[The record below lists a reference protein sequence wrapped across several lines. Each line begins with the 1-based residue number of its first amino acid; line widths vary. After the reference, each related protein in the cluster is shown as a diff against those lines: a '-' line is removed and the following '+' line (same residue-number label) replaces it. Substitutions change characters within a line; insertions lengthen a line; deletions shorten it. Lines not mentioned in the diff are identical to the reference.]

1 MDRKDCVRPAR
12 RTAFIGLEL
21 QRYNIDIAA
30 LSETRLADTGSI
42 TEVGA
47 SYTFFWS
54 GKAADERREAGVGFA
69 IRTSLVRHLESLPKG
84 INDRLMML
92 RLPLK

>member
-12 RTAFIGLEL
+12 RTALIGLEL

-47 SYTFFWS
+47 GYIFFS
-54 GKAADERREAGVGFA
+54 GQGRQ
-69 IRTSLVRHLESLPKG
+69 RTSVERQE
-84 INDRLMML
+84 
-92 RLPLK
+92 

>member
-12 RTAFIGLEL
+12 RTALIGLEL

-42 TEVGA
+42 TEVGKA
-47 SYTFFWS
+47 TPFS
-54 GKAADERREAGVGFA
+54 GQGRQRMSVERQE
-69 IRTSLVRHLESLPKG
+69 
-84 INDRLMML
+84 
-92 RLPLK
+92 